1 MIIRIKK
8 LVNSAY
14 FKKMFKS
21 FSIYTGANFI
31 NLAAPFFL
39 LPILT
44 RVLSPSDYGV
54 LATFMAMMG
63 IVNIIAMAG
72 STDALIRGYFDRE
85 KQDFNFAQFA
95 FNALMINVIVFFVLI
110 FVISL
115 FKSFISASLSVP
127 ANWLFLLPVIG
138 LCAAVYAPACKLF
151 LFKKQ
156 PIPYVILKTSY
167 TFGELSL
174 SILLVVFLS
183 LNWQGR
189 VVGIAINNILFCLV
203 GVYILWKSNY
213 LKISYNARYIK
224 QILFFGLPVLVHSLG
239 FPIIAAVDKFFL
251 NRMIGLSAT
260 GIYSVGYAI
269 ASVIGILSGAFSA
282 VWSPFLYERL
292 GQATELLKKKLVM
305 ITYLYFVCIFFIAF
319 ALIIS
324 APHFL
329 KFFIG
334 KEFLGASQFVF
345 WIAMGYAAH
354 AMYTIVSGYIFYQK
368 KTYLLTATAFIT
380 IFLSVIFNYTL
391 IKLNG
396 AIGAAQAAF
405 LVFLSRFLL
414 VWYFSNKAYP
424 MPWFSFAK
432 VK

>member
-1 MIIRIKK
+1 MINVKE
-8 LVNSAY
+8 LLNSSY
-14 FKKMFKS
+14 VRKMFKS

-44 RVLSPSDYGV
+44 RVLSPSDYGI

-85 KQDFNFAQFA
+85 KQDFNFAKFA
-95 FNALMINVIVFFVLI
+95 FNALMVNVMVFLVLI
-110 FVISL
+110 FIILL
-115 FKSFISASLSVP
+115 FKSFISVSLSVP

-138 LCAAVYAPACKLF
+138 LCGAIYAPACKLF

-156 PIPYVILKTSY
+156 PVPYVILKTSY

-189 VVGIAINNILFCLV
+189 VIGIAINNILFCLA

-213 LKISYNARYIK
+213 LNVSYNTKYIK
-224 QILFFGLPVLVHSLG
+224 QILIFGLPVLVHSLG
-239 FPIIAAVDKFFL
+239 FPIIAAVDKIFL

-260 GIYSVGYAI
+260 GVYSVGYAI
-269 ASVIGILSGAFSA
+269 AAVIGILSGAFNA

-292 GQATELLKKKLVM
+292 GHATNALKKKLVKLTYAYFM
-305 ITYLYFVCIFFIAF
+305 IISFITF
-319 ALIIS
+319 ALIMS
-324 APHFL
+324 APYFL
-329 KFFIG
+329 KFFVG
-334 KEFLGASQFVF
+334 KEFLGASQFIF

-368 KTYLLTATAFIT
+368 KTYLLTITAFIT
-380 IFLSVIFNYTL
+380 VVLSVIFNYIL
-391 IKLNG
+391 IRLNG

>member
-1 MIIRIKK
+1 MINVKE
-8 LVNSAY
+8 LLNSSY
-14 FKKMFKS
+14 VRKMFKS

-44 RVLSPSDYGV
+44 RVLSPSDYGI

-85 KQDFNFAQFA
+85 KQDFNFAKFA
-95 FNALMINVIVFFVLI
+95 FNALMVNVMVFLVLI
-110 FVISL
+110 FIILL
-115 FKSFISASLSVP
+115 FKSFISVSLSVP

-138 LCAAVYAPACKLF
+138 LCGAIYAPACKLF

-156 PIPYVILKTSY
+156 PVPYVILKTSY

-189 VVGIAINNILFCLV
+189 VIGIAINNILFCLA

-213 LKISYNARYIK
+213 LNVSYNTKYIK
-224 QILFFGLPVLVHSLG
+224 QILIFGLPVLVHSLG
-239 FPIIAAVDKFFL
+239 FPIIAAVDKIFL

-260 GIYSVGYAI
+260 GVYSVGYAI
-269 ASVIGILSGAFSA
+269 AAVIGILSGAFNA

-292 GQATELLKKKLVM
+292 GHATNALKKKLVKLTYAYFM
-305 ITYLYFVCIFFIAF
+305 FISFITF

-334 KEFLGASQFVF
+334 KEFLGATQFVL

-354 AMYTIVSGYIFYQK
+354 AMYTIVSGYIFYEK
-368 KTYLLTATAFIT
+368 KTYLLTITAFIT
-380 IFLSVIFNYTL
+380 VALSIIFNYIL
-391 IKLNG
+391 IRLNG

-405 LVFLSRFLL
+405 LVFSCRFLL
-414 VWYFSNKAYP
+414 VWYFSNRVYP
-424 MPWFSFAK
+424 MPWFSVF
-432 VK
+432 